1 MVVVAED
8 GNVVLVRH
16 REAAPGP
23 DAFLEEVLLGWARAQ
38 RARAL
43 GEHHIS
49 VGRRNVMRLAD
60 FSGKFPWEW
69 LPADADEWF
78 THLRAVKNL
87 AHATLRRYQGSI
99 SSFCEYATDVGYD
112 WSTRSAAEF
121 GAVFSQVITPYN
133 RITHSQENESRP
145 AKRAFTLPEL
155 SQLFDLLDLE
165 YERILDSGRNGAIT
179 WLRDAA
185 AFKIAYAW
193 GLRENEVRHL
203 QVVDFS
209 PNYRAPY
216 FGDFG
221 TLNVRWGKSKKGQ
234 AYKPRNVLTVFDWSA
249 EVAEDWINRVLPRYG
264 RPLTDLFPTNTGGIV
279 AGSHLWRR
287 MDGALDE
294 LGFPA
299 GLDFHSLRRS
309 YSTHL
314 LTVYGYDLKFV
325 SLQLGHEHAA
335 TTSTYTLP
343 APDFQVMELA
353 RVHGETLKAA
363 GARRV
368 ASGQRLRLPPPP
380 PLKNR
385 KRT

>member
-1 MVVVAED
+1 MAES
-8 GNVVLVRH
+8 GNVVRFPH
-16 REAAPGP
+16 REPAPDP
-23 DAFLEEVLLGWARAQ
+23 DVFLEEVLEGWSRAQ
-38 RARAL
+38 RARGL
-43 GEHHIS
+43 KEHHIS
-49 VGRRNVMRLAD
+49 VGRRNVRRLSD

-99 SSFCEYATDVGYD
+99 SSFCDFVTDVAYD
-112 WSTRSAAEF
+112 WSIRSATKF
-121 GAVFSQVITPYN
+121 GSVFSQVITAHN

-145 AKRAFTLPEL
+145 EKRAFSLQEL

-179 WLRDAA
+179 HLRDVA
-185 AFKIAYAW
+185 AFKTAYAW

-209 PNYRAPY
+209 PNYRAPN

-221 TLNVRWGKSKKGQ
+221 TLNVRWGKSKRGQ
-234 AYKPRNVLTVFDWSA
+234 AHKPRNVLTVFDWSA

-264 RPLTDLFPTNTGGIV
+264 QPLTDLFPTNTGGIV

-294 LGFPA
+294 LGFPP

-335 TTSTYTLP
+335 TTSIYTLP

-353 RVHGETLKAA
+353 RVHGETLKAS

-385 KRT
+385 KRK

>member
-1 MVVVAED
+1 MVSFP
-8 GNVVLVRH
+8 H
-16 REAAPGP
+16 REPEPDA
-23 DAFLEEVLLGWARAQ
+23 DAFLEEILDGWAQAQ
-38 RARAL
+38 RARSL
-43 GEHHIS
+43 REHHIS
-49 VGRRNVMRLAD
+49 VGRRNVMHFTD
-60 FSGKFPWEW
+60 FSGKFPWQW
-69 LPADADEWF
+69 LPTDADDWF
-78 THLRAVKNL
+78 THLRSVKNL

-99 SSFCEYATDVGYD
+99 STFCDFATDAAYD
-112 WSTRSAAEF
+112 WSARSAHHF
-121 GAVFSQVITPYN
+121 GAVFSQVITPHN

-145 AKRAFTLPEL
+145 EKRALTLQEL

-165 YERILDSGRNGAIT
+165 YERILDSGRNGALT
-179 WLRDAA
+179 HLRDTA

-203 QVVDFS
+203 QIVDFS

-221 TLNVRWGKSKKGQ
+221 TLNVRWGKSNKGQ
-234 AYKPRNVLTVFDWSA
+234 AHKPRNVLTVFDWSA
-249 EVAEDWINRVLPRYG
+249 EVAEDWINQVLPRYG
-264 RPLTDLFPTNTGGIV
+264 HPLSDLFPTNTGGIV
-279 AGSHLWRR
+279 SGSNLWRR
-287 MDGALDE
+287 MSEALDE
-294 LGFPA
+294 LGFPP

-335 TTSTYTLP
+335 TTSIYTLP
-343 APDFQVMELA
+343 APDFQITELA

-363 GARRV
+363 GAKR
-368 ASGQRLRLPPPP
+368 AATGQRLRLPPPP